1 MFLKDIPSKE
11 FYSFFSLTN
20 RPLLFLFYKHYCGL
34 KILKKKKKEEE
45 EEELEVLP
53 MGQTGCKYKF

>member
-20 RPLLFLFYKHYCGL
+20 RPLLFLFYKHCCGL
-34 KILKKKKKEEE
+34 KILKKKKK
-45 EEELEVLP
+45 ELEVLP